1 MYEKPFTLEIVA
13 PDRVVFAG
21 NATSF
26 SAPGVEGG
34 FQVLAS
40 HAPLLSSLEIGEI
53 KVKGLDGRDT
63 RYAASGGFVEVRDNH
78 VVVLVESAE
87 RSNEIDV
94 ARARASKERAEE
106 RLGAPGKDIDTNRA
120 RASLFRALNRLRVA
134 AKT

>member
-21 NATSF
+21 DATSV

-34 FQVLAS
+34 FQVLAN

-53 KVKGLDGRDT
+53 KVRGLDGRDT
-63 RYAASGGFVEVRDNH
+63 RFAASGGSAEVHRNH
-78 VVVLVESAE
+78 VVLLVETAE
-87 RSNEIDV
+87 RSDEIDI
-94 ARARASKERAEE
+94 ARARASKERAEK
-106 RLGAPGKDIDTNRA
+106 RLSTPAKDIDLDRA